1 MKIMKPE
8 RREFLVRMQD
18 GEFLKSI
25 QIDPPKTSSAK
36 ELFSDIERL
45 KQAGVSLLD
54 INASRRLSLDSIQ
67 LASSLTHFGLQVIP
81 HVTTR
86 DRSLPSILNKVL
98 GAYALSDIRDFL
110 VISGD
115 PYDPSINDSSGIFQR
130 DSLCVLKEIDSH
142 LRNSQLALNL
152 TLGAAVNQNSLH
164 HIEGE
169 RVEAKVRV
177 GADFFM
183 SQPIFTPQ
191 QAEFTF
197 RFYRQHA
204 NKPLI
209 MGVWPLTHLRTIENI
224 RSNKVVGVSI
234 PDEIYEEA
242 LGYKDDPS
250 GLRNWGVRQTSE
262 LIRFIDESGF
272 AQAIY
277 VVAPLKNPGQLI
289 DLVQS
294 INNW

>member
-1 MKIMKPE
+1 MKPE
-8 RREFLVRMQD
+8 RRELVTRMRD
-18 GEFLKSI
+18 GEFIKSI
-25 QIDPPKTSSAK
+25 QIDPPRTGSPD
-36 ELFSDIERL
+36 ELFDDIRQL
-45 KQAGVSLLD
+45 AQAGVKVVD
-54 INASRRLSLDSIQ
+54 INASRRLSFDSIQ
-67 LASSLTHFGLQVIP
+67 LASSLTHFGLHVIP

-86 DRSLPSILNKVL
+86 DSSLQSLLNKVL
-98 GAYALSDIRDFL
+98 AAYALSDIRDFL

-115 PYDPSINDSSGIFQR
+115 PYALVNVANSVFQP

-152 TLGAAVNQNSLH
+152 TLGAAVNQNANH
-164 HIEGE
+164 AIEGE
-169 RVEAKVRV
+169 RVEAKVRA

-183 SQPIFTPQ
+183 SQPVFTAQ
-191 QAEFTF
+191 QAEYTF

-209 MGVWPLTHLRTIENI
+209 MGIWPLTHLRTVENI

-242 LGYKDDPS
+242 TGYRDDPS
-250 GLRNWGVRQTSE
+250 CLREWAIRQTSN
-262 LIRFIDESGF
+262 LLRFVEENGL
-272 AQAIY
+272 AHGIY

-289 DLVQS
+289 NLVQTV
-294 INNW
+294 NNW